1 MAVISLEE
9 AKLYL
14 KVDTADD
21 DSLIGALISAAE
33 KFVED
38 YTGLRLLTFNFSYVL
53 DKAGELIYVPFSPL
67 QEVTKIEVIAE
78 DGTIAEVD
86 STIYDVDTSSRQ
98 YGKVRLKPGYS
109 WPDHRGFAS
118 FIISGKA
125 GFGDSPA
132 DVPSPLKTA
141 VLIVLAKL
149 YETRGNTTEDE
160 LYESI
165 SALCQPFRIM
175 RI

>member
-1 MAVISLEE
+1 MAVIGLEE

-14 KVDTADD
+14 KVDTTDD
-21 DSLIGALISAAE
+21 DPVITALISAAE

-38 YTGLRLLTFNFSYVL
+38 YTGLRLLTFNFSCVL
-53 DKAGELIYVPFSPL
+53 DKVGELTYVPFSPL

-78 DGTIAEVD
+78 DGSVSVVD
-86 STIYDVDTSSRQ
+86 PGTYDVDTSSRQ

-109 WPDHRGFAS
+109 WPEHRGFAS

-125 GFGDSPA
+125 GFGDNPA

-149 YETRGNTTEDE
+149 YESRGEARDEE

-165 SALCQPFRIM
+165 AALCLPFRVM